1 MLQPLTRPYP
11 SRHGVPV
18 ITRVN
23 TAIFSARYFTRCMS
37 CDFCADACCQYG
49 VDIDAQNVKRLEL
62 HAAEIEAFSGVPR
75 AAWFTDE
82 IEVDSEFP
90 GGQSR
95 RTSADEHGC
104 VFLARQGR
112 GCMLHGFALAN
123 GLDYHD
129 FKPIVS
135 ALFPLTFGEGTL
147 TLADEALDGSLVCLD
162 VGERAYRGVR
172 AELWYYFGAEFVA
185 ELDILEAAF
194 LDAASK
200 VVAPA

>member
-23 TAIFSARYFTRCMS
+23 TAIFTARYFTHCMS
-37 CDFCADACCQYG
+37 CDFCADACCHYG
-49 VDIDAQNVKRLEL
+49 VDIDAENVKRLEL
-62 HAAEIEAFSGVPR
+62 HAADIEAFTGISR
-75 AAWFTDE
+75 AAWF
-82 IEVDSEFP
+82 IEELEDDAEFP
-90 GGQSR
+90 GGKSQ
-95 RTSADEHGC
+95 RTATDEHGC
-104 VFLARQGR
+104 VFLARHGR
-112 GCMLHGFALAN
+112 GCMLHGFALAK

-172 AELWYYFGAEFVA
+172 AELEYYFGSEFVT
-185 ELDILEAAF
+185 ELDGLEAAF
-194 LDAASK
+194 LDAAPK